1 MKNFMDRGV
10 SCTEQTPK
18 GWAVR
23 FLVLSLSGER
33 KMVLIM
39 ILEKYAY
46 KMLFLQGSWGPTDAY
61 LNLAM
66 PSGGK
71 KPIELCDGN
80 SAQTQNVETI

>member
-1 MKNFMDRGV
+1 
-10 SCTEQTPK
+10 
-18 GWAVR
+18 
-23 FLVLSLSGER
+23 
-33 KMVLIM
+33 MVLIM